1 MEKKYRIS
9 LLLLL
14 LIVFV
19 SCAQQTQTPDTTTKL
34 GSENNVRIRD
44 FKFVPE
50 TLSVKVGDTVTWAN
64 EDSAKHT
71 VTSETGDEI
80 NSEELG
86 KGGSFTHTFNEPG
99 EYTYFCSL
107 HPSMKARIIVK

>member
-1 MEKKYRIS
+1 MKRKFMVVI
-9 LLLLL
+9 LLVLVT
-14 LIVFV
+14 LIIG
-19 SCAQQTQTPDTTTKL
+19 CAQQTQTPDTTKL

-50 TLSVKVGDTVTWAN
+50 TLSIRVGDTITWAN

-71 VTSETGDEI
+71 VTSENGDEI
-80 NSEELG
+80 DSEELG

-99 EYTYFCSL
+99 EYTYYCSL